1 MAIWQPPEEAAPPAP
16 EIERVEREYIVVL
29 KKDVDYDA
37 FWEQIEN
44 ASDDDG
50 FVPTRRVDII
60 NERPGSLRS
69 CHYSLT
75 DEEAE
80 KLKNDPRVYGVEIP
94 PDQRDDIEIGFH
106 AIQEGT
112 WRKTSSI
119 ASADQNWGLL
129 RGAVSEDPW
138 KQQTSVVSSYPYTLT
153 GKGVDVVIQ
162 DSGVTPDHSEWL
174 DENGE
179 SRYRSIDWY
188 VASKLWTPSTT
199 GVPIN
204 LKDGPSVCITN
215 KGSIMFQRQYAP
227 FYSGEWLP
235 AITGAA
241 LHMGSNFYNNLNVVY
256 GGVENGGR
264 SYRIRFEGTTGN
276 PAGGTGGDLPYTW
289 EVVFT
294 DSNAIQVLMVRHD
307 FTGYVDPVDDL
318 YFGDQYGLT
327 AGPLTG
333 DPNIDKYITYNVKQ
347 SINRSELGVYA
358 LQGESPAPSS
368 YVFVATDDNA
378 STWTA
383 YTNNND
389 PNNNYSLQL
398 DGDDWVLSNTL
409 ATEGGSS
416 GLSVI
421 AEGIGEPTS
430 PASIERWTRRTIRF
444 NLPFDFLITGNDTS
458 PQNVQH
464 DRDING
470 HGSHCAG
477 TVAGRTLG
485 WAKDAHI
492 YHLKVNGLESY
503 YPGDSTG
510 ISISDCFD
518 VIKLWHRNKPIDP
531 KTGFKRPTVVNM
543 SWGYSGSRTASTL
556 ASGTYRGTPW
566 TSSDAGFTSSI
577 AQWQSAGIIPA
588 IGQSRR
594 INARV
599 ASVDADLEELIDE
612 GVHVCIA
619 AGNSYYYIAAE
630 GDQDWDNAANFGSG
644 NEYYHRGSSPYSTNA
659 FMVGNIDIDYQ
670 GGLENKAES
679 SCCGPGVDI
688 YAPGTQI
695 ISVASKDL
703 SGSNEIVNLGTFPVP
718 TFFGSNY
725 NLMKISGTSMAS
737 PNVAG
742 MIATIL
748 EANPGMTPAQMKTFL
763 HNNATQDLLYN
774 GATDDWDDQDSIQG
788 GPNRIFKTPFTSST
802 SIRTSNITIRKADV

>member
-1 MAIWQPPEEAAPPAP
+1 MAEK
-16 EIERVEREYIVVL
+16 EYIVVL

-37 FWEQIEN
+37 FWDQIEN
-44 ASDDDG
+44 ASEDDG
-50 FVPTRRVDII
+50 FVPSRRVDIL
-60 NERPGSLRS
+60 NDRPGSLRS

-80 KLKNDPRVYGVEIP
+80 QLRNDPRVYGVEIP
-94 PDQRDDIEIGFH
+94 PDQRDDIQIGLH

-129 RGAVSEDPW
+129 RGANSADPW
-138 KQQTSVVSSYPYTLT
+138 NAETSIPGSYPYTLT

-162 DSGVTPDHSEWL
+162 DSGVTPDHTEWL

-179 SRYRSIDWY
+179 SRYKSIDWY
-188 VASKLWTPSTT
+188 EAS
-199 GVPIN
+199 G
-204 LKDGPSVCITN
+204 
-215 KGSIMFQRQYAP
+215 
-227 FYSGEWLP
+227 LP
-235 AITGAA
+235 
-241 LHMGSNFYNNLNVVY
+241 
-256 GGVENGGR
+256 
-264 SYRIRFEGTTGN
+264 GT
-276 PAGGTGGDLPYTW
+276 
-289 EVVFT
+289 
-294 DSNAIQVLMVRHD
+294 Q
-307 FTGYVDPVDDL
+307 
-318 YFGDQYGLT
+318 
-327 AGPLTG
+327 
-333 DPNIDKYITYNVKQ
+333 DPN
-347 SINRSELGVYA
+347 
-358 LQGESPAPSS
+358 
-368 YVFVATDDNA
+368 
-378 STWTA
+378 
-383 YTNNND
+383 
-389 PNNNYSLQL
+389 
-398 DGDDWVLSNTL
+398 
-409 ATEGGSS
+409 
-416 GLSVI
+416 
-421 AEGIGEPTS
+421 
-430 PASIERWTRRTIRF
+430 
-444 NLPFDFLITGNDTS
+444 
-458 PQNVQH
+458 H

-492 YHLKVNGLESY
+492 YHVKVNGLESY
-503 YPGDSTG
+503 YAGDSTG

-543 SWGYSGSRTASTL
+543 SWGYSAGASTGTL

-566 TSSDAGFTSSI
+566 TSSDAGYTNRT
-577 AQWQSAGIIPA
+577 AQWQTAGLVPID
-588 IGQSRR
+588 SV
-594 INARV
+594 NVRV

-630 GDQDWDNAANFGSG
+630 GDQDWDNFANFGAG
-644 NEYYHRGSSPYSTNA
+644 NRYYHRGSSPYSTNA
-659 FMVGNIDIDYQ
+659 FMVGNIDITYQ
-670 GGLENKAES
+670 GGLEHKAES
-679 SCCGPGVDI
+679 SCCGAGVDI

-703 SGSNEIVNLGTFPVP
+703 SGSNEIVDLGTFPVP

-725 NLMKISGTSMAS
+725 NLMKISGTSMAA

-742 MIATIL
+742 MIATVL

-763 HNNATQDLLYN
+763 HNNATQNILYN

-802 SIRTSNITIRKADV
+802 SIRTSNITIRKG